1 MNYEN
6 ITLYLGKYF
15 IIIKLIFSC
24 FFIISHM
31 GNIQFGL
38 IFSIRFIQIRY
49 RDTEYKPLVGLIP
62 GPYFLTT
69 LASACIITQISQVS
83 ILKSCPLPV
92 PFL

>member
-1 MNYEN
+1 
-6 ITLYLGKYF
+6 
-15 IIIKLIFSC
+15 
-24 FFIISHM
+24 M
-31 GNIQFGL
+31 GNILFGL

-49 RDTEYKPLVGLIP
+49 HDTEYKPLFGLIP

-69 LASACIITQISQVS
+69 LASVFIITQMSQVS